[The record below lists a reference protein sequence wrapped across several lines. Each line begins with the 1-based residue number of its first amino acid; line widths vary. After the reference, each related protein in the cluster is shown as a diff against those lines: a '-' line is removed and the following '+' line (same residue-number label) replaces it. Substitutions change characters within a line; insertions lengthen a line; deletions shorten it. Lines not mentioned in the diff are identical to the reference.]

1 MNKHFFSSESYQLI
15 VKYSWVR
22 LGHVSE
28 LNILIRTR
36 ILLQLSKVFFN
47 YLVKAFILN
56 LAYLVKKKSLIYL
69 YMNMQWYAH
78 KKWAE
83 RCSYYYLLFFPP
95 CNLLKSSWQIQN
107 QNPRQPPKKKLMK
120 ISFPYSQRKWSPQ
133 IEQNLLSPS
142 FFSQCAIERN
152 KIILCVS
159 QIYILLIFSPLGGD
173 CGE

>member
-56 LAYLVKKKSLIYL
+56 LAYLVKNKKSLIYL

-83 RCSYYYLLFFPP
+83 RWSYYYLLFFLPA
-95 CNLLKSSWQIQN
+95 
-107 QNPRQPPKKKLMK
+107 
-120 ISFPYSQRKWSPQ
+120 IS
-133 IEQNLLSPS
+133 
-142 FFSQCAIERN
+142 
-152 KIILCVS
+152 
-159 QIYILLIFSPLGGD
+159 
-173 CGE
+173 